1 MMNELPNEIVNLI
14 LSFREISPTCK
25 IMRKSIYEQNELK
38 KNYTKRTRYNCYY
51 FHSIIRYKIDEIV
64 RLNRYHKTIIKNPY
78 EVVEDELWMLDYF
91 HGDYDVS
98 MYSSKKR
105 KIPFKNMDFTNGY
118 RSIKLTNQNC

>member
-25 IMRKSIYEQNELK
+25 IMRKSIDEYNELK

-51 FHSIIRYKIDEIV
+51 FHAIIRYKIDEIV
-64 RLNRYHKTIIKNPY
+64 RLNRYHKIIIKNPY

-91 HGDYDVS
+91 QGDYDVS
-98 MYSSKKR
+98 MNSSKKR

-118 RSIKLTNQNC
+118 RSIKLTN

>member
-25 IMRKSIYEQNELK
+25 IMRKSIDEYNELK

-51 FHSIIRYKIDEIV
+51 FHAIIRYKIDEIV
-64 RLNRYHKTIIKNPY
+64 LNRYHKTIIKNPY

-91 HGDYDVS
+91 QGDYDVS

-118 RSIKLTNQNC
+118 RSIKLTN

>member
-25 IMRKSIYEQNELK
+25 IMRKSIDEYNELK
-38 KNYTKRTRYNCYY
+38 KNYMKRTRYNCYY
-51 FHSIIRYKIDEIV
+51 FHAIIRYKIDEIV

-91 HGDYDVS
+91 QGDYDVS

-118 RSIKLTNQNC
+118 RSIKLTN